1 VFTSETK
8 VADITS
14 ATTNGTEIT
23 YTANN
28 TFTVGDIVHISGVS
42 KTEYNLPDAEV
53 SFANSTTFKVANAE
67 VLASVGTGDGGRA
80 VYDELKNHTI
90 TTSVININSL
100 TLAEINLNAAQNISN
115 IGNYRYRPNILD
127 PTESNYGV
135 VRSVWAEETDSSI
148 SKYYYGATDV
158 DVVVDAGFDDDDEPY
173 VFVDKNKKT
182 AMLMSLEDCF
192 GRYRPRSGI
201 NKVMNI
207 RGRYFNYSNED
218 TSSRPRYYA
227 ASPTDKFKYWCSYR
241 QEYDS
246 VAAETNVVGLSQQVD
261 SVYMIDDVAP
271 FVVYKEDVPAN
282 RIIVKMQT
290 HVGSVG
296 SEFNDPF
303 FGDENKS
310 TPLKWK
316 IQTLNG
322 NDWTDSWTDCWT
334 TPADV
339 VPVDGYVEL
348 EYGLVIPEDYADVF
362 LFAGDY
368 PSVEFLPAVSVQG
381 YAYLVGASTTASG
394 DIYVWDDNEGLSGEY
409 VDTGAATYAW
419 RLGSQGIDSRTPFAN
434 NLVDPEFFVDDSG
447 SSSDR
452 PRTYREFDFI
462 RGLRIVVE
470 TMNRANATFDLIE
483 LSPRLSINLSDKVSQ
498 FSITKQAADL
508 GNAAL
513 PVGQLLSSTGKL
525 ELFDYDQAFNTSQT
539 FVETEE
545 TVGDQTVY
553 GSTGSIIYNFVPKNL
568 QVKFYE
574 VIKDIGPYN
583 YYVPIKTL
591 FCEGFPQTN
600 IKSRS
605 ASLELRD
612 QFTQFESFIAPELF
626 IPSVSLSVAVAMLLD
641 SIGFSN
647 YIFKRIDGVSDPII
661 PFFFVAPNKSVA
673 EVLQDL
679 AVSTQH
685 AMFFDEY
692 NNLVVM
698 SKEYIMPTESERST
712 DFVLYGSKD
721 YTQTTGEAPK
731 VKVNNKKLSNIIEV
745 ATETREIYNDGKI
758 TFSERSIQKSIAT
771 VQEAYGV
778 DKARRYIYKPV
789 LLWEAQPSEK
799 TKTING
805 ESGDQNAMAL
815 AATPLSADISALPP
829 ASISVAITNAVQ
841 SDTINTY
848 TTNVAHGFV
857 AGEFVTITGVS
868 PEIFNVADRKILTIV
883 NSTSFTIASKNT
895 YNVTAVAN
903 TEDATTRYT
912 CKNNLKKGDSVKISG
927 LLPIGYNRTSATI
940 LNSNPDYF
948 DIATTVTTTVT
959 DSVGVVQKLPNTF
972 TGAGSARVVRDDT
985 IDLGGG
991 AYFLPRYDG
1000 YLYAN
1005 GEIIRYRGIEF
1016 SIQGYGKVWISN
1028 NEDYQYYFS
1037 KLRFGKKIFPTGRIR
1052 VYSKFNDD
1060 GNVIKHGRGQFGTD
1074 IVAHSAQM
1082 STHWSNKNNIRGFV
1096 MQSQYIFTKK
1106 TIPATEIG
1114 SAGTTSGSN
1123 NNTLIARAGCVV
1135 SNKIKNVLV
1144 TNIPNEDTTA
1154 KATTYANAGGSV
1166 QASAL
1171 VFKGV
1176 PSKTLKEKNI
1186 KPRDFVSYIPKT
1198 LDKSYVHFG
1207 TRMRII
1213 GNVKSNQSAV
1223 DQVIDGSTEYYKS
1236 ADNDSKLRIDG
1247 GGGGIAFLLDSTS
1260 AVNTGYFFE
1269 ISALSYSGDATNPD
1283 DAVGG
1288 NNIFLYKV
1296 KKETSSS
1303 KAIPV
1308 NMWQGF
1314 SQIIVDDGE
1323 FVGQQR
1329 QVALDYVTVYDL
1341 AVEYHDISKKL
1352 RRIYLYIN
1360 DTLIAIVD
1368 DTDPLQVG
1376 SKRNQVAPFVR
1387 GSSKIMFEN
1396 LYAMKKNYAYNPSA
1410 NVEPPGREINP
1421 FQDANLSTDTAL
1433 HKYAL
1438 SGIIKDTM
1446 LSGIGPSSGPKYSIY
1461 FEEFGT
1467 IMRECMYFDVK
1478 FDKAYPSLSSKLSP
1492 TMNSSKGFVV
1502 SSFISNAYGAQFMVF
1517 NATDNILTLDS
1528 DTGNYLR
1535 IQGVTFNQE
1544 SQNILTVDSYYDRV
1558 SDFSSTEFE
1567 SVQEETQQSKI
1578 RYIDIKNSRSSYGT
1592 KEFNLSATY
1601 IQDRDAADNIMG
1613 WVLSKTVNPRKSVGL
1628 KVFGLPYVQMGDI
1641 VTIDYTDKEGVDQIS
1656 TPNSRYV
1663 VYSMEYNY
1671 GTEGPETIIYL
1682 SEVV

>member
-1 VFTSETK
+1 MFTAETK

-28 TFTVGDIVHISGVS
+28 TFSVGDIVHISGMS
-42 KTEYNLPDAEV
+42 RTAYNVPDAEI
-53 SFANSTTFKVANAE
+53 SFANSTTFKVANTE
-67 VLASVGTGDGGRA
+67 ISTSIGTGTGGRA

-100 TLAEINLNAAQNISN
+100 TLAEINLNTAQNISN
-115 IGNYRYRPNILD
+115 IGNYRYRAWKAD
-127 PTESNYGV
+127 PTESNFGV
-135 VRSVWAEETDSSI
+135 LQSEWAEETASSDP
-148 SKYYYGATDV
+148 KYYYGATDV

-218 TSSRPRYYA
+218 TASRPRYYA
-227 ASPTDKFKYWCSYR
+227 ASPADKFKYWCSYR
-241 QEYDS
+241 QEYDDTIKQTL
-246 VAAETNVVGLSQQVD
+246 VTGIAQQMD
-261 SVYMIDDVAP
+261 SVYMIDDTVP
-271 FVVYKEDVPAN
+271 FVVYKENVPAN

-290 HVGSVG
+290 HVGSIG

-303 FGDENKS
+303 YGDQNKS

-316 IQTLNG
+316 IQTL
-322 NDWTDSWTDCWT
+322 DSETDTWTDSWIDCWT

-348 EYGLVIPEDYADVF
+348 EYGLAIPEDYSDVF
-362 LFAGDY
+362 LLVGEYSSADY
-368 PSVEFLPAVSVQG
+368 LPSVSTQG

-394 DIYVWDDNEGLSGEY
+394 DVYVWDDNEGSLGDYVNTGPAEY
-409 VDTGAATYAW
+409 TW
-419 RLGSQGIDSRTPFAN
+419 RLGSGGIDRRTPFAN
-434 NLVDPEFFVDDSG
+434 NLVEPEFFVDEETG
-447 SSSDR
+447 A
-452 PRTYREFDFI
+452 RTYREFDFI
-462 RGLRIVVE
+462 KGLRIVVE
-470 TMNRANATFDLIE
+470 TMNKADATFDLIE
-483 LSPRLSINLSDKVSQ
+483 LSPRLSINLSDKVAQ

-508 GNAAL
+508 GSAAL

-545 TVGDQTVY
+545 SVGGQTIY
-553 GSTGSIIYNFVPKNL
+553 GTNGSVIYNFVPKNL

-574 VIKDIGPYN
+574 VIKDVGPYN

-600 IKSRS
+600 IKARG
-605 ASLELRD
+605 ASLTLRD

-626 IPSVSLSVAVAMLLD
+626 IPSVSLSVAVSMLLD

-647 YIFKRIDGVSDPII
+647 YIFKRVEGVSDPII
-661 PFFFVAPNKSVA
+661 PFFFVPPNKSVA

-698 SKEYIMPTESERST
+698 SKEYMMPTESERST
-712 DFVLYGSKD
+712 DFVLYGSRD

-731 VKVNNKKLSNIIEV
+731 VKINNKKLSNILEV
-745 ATETREIYNDGKI
+745 ASETREIYNDGKI
-758 TFSERSIQKSIAT
+758 TFSERSIQRSIAT
-771 VQEAYGV
+771 LAESRGV

-789 LLWEAQPSEK
+789 LLWEAQPSEQ
-799 TKTING
+799 TKSING
-805 ESGDQNAMAL
+805 ESRESAL
-815 AATPLSADISALPP
+815 ALSAIPLNSDIPALPP
-829 ASISVAITNAVQ
+829 ASLNVSVTNATQ
-841 SDTINTY
+841 SETINTY
-848 TTNVAHGFV
+848 TTSIAHGFV
-857 AGEFVTITGVS
+857 AGEIVEITGMS
-868 PEIFNVADRKILTIV
+868 PEIFNVSNRKILTIP
-883 NSTSFTIASKNT
+883 NSTSFTVATDNAYRITAIENNT
-895 YNVTAVAN
+895 DDGY
-903 TEDATTRYT
+903 TRYT
-912 CKNNLKKGDSVKISG
+912 CKNDFKIGDSIKISG
-927 LLPIGYNRTSATI
+927 LSPSGYNRESVVI
-940 LNSNPDYF
+940 LNANPEYF
-948 DIATTVTTTVT
+948 DVAITVTTAVT
-959 DSVGVVQKLPNTF
+959 DPGGIAQKLPNTF
-972 TGAGSARVVRDDT
+972 TGAGKARVVRDET
-985 IDLGGG
+985 IDLGEG

-1000 YLYAN
+1000 YMYAN

-1016 SIQGYGKVWISN
+1016 SIQGYGKVWISS

-1037 KLRFGKKIFPTGRIR
+1037 KLRFGKKIFPTGRIK
-1052 VYSKFNDD
+1052 VYAKFDDD
-1060 GNVIKHGRGQFGTD
+1060 GNIVKNGRGQFGTD
-1074 IVAHSAQM
+1074 IVAHSSKMPAF
-1082 STHWSNKNNIRGFV
+1082 WSNKNNIRGFK
-1096 MQSQYIFTKK
+1096 MESQYIFTQK
-1106 TIPATEIG
+1106 TLPATTIG
-1114 SAGTTSGSN
+1114 AAGTGSGSTN
-1123 NNTLIARAGCVV
+1123 SLIARANCLI
-1135 SNKIKNVLV
+1135 SNKIKNVLI
-1144 TNIPNEDTTA
+1144 TNIPNEDTSA
-1154 KATTYANAGGSV
+1154 KISSYSSKQGSV

-1176 PSKTLKEKNI
+1176 PAKTLKEKNI
-1186 KPRDFVSYIPKT
+1186 KPRDFISYIPKT

-1207 TRMRII
+1207 TRLRIV
-1213 GNVKSNQSAV
+1213 GNSSSSQNLTEQI
-1223 DQVIDGSTEYYKS
+1223 IDGATEYYKS
-1236 ADNDSKLRIDG
+1236 AANNSTFRIDG

-1269 ISALSYSGDATNPD
+1269 ISALNYSGDKASPD
-1283 DAVGG
+1283 DAVGN

-1296 KKETSSS
+1296 KKESSSS

-1308 NMWQGF
+1308 SMWQGF
-1314 SQIIVDDGE
+1314 SQIVVDDGE

-1329 QVALDYVTVYDL
+1329 QMAIDHVTVYDL

-1360 DTLIAIVD
+1360 DTLIAVVD
-1368 DTDPLQVG
+1368 DNDPLQVG
-1376 SKRNQVAPFVR
+1376 SKRNQIAPFVR

-1396 LYAMKKNYAYNPSA
+1396 LYAMKKNFAYNPSS

-1421 FQDANLSTDTAL
+1421 FQDSNLSTDTAL

-1446 LSGIGPSSGPKYSIY
+1446 LSNIGPSAGPKYSIY

-1467 IMRECMYFDVK
+1467 ILRECMYFDVK
-1478 FDKAYPSLSSKLSP
+1478 FDKAYPALSSKLSP
-1492 TMNSSKGFVV
+1492 TMNSSKGLVT

-1517 NATDNILTLDS
+1517 NATDNVLNLDS

-1535 IQGVTFNQE
+1535 IQGVTFNQD
-1544 SQNILTVDSYYDRV
+1544 SQNILTVDSYYDRM

-1567 SVQEETQQSKI
+1567 SQQEETQESKI

-1601 IQDRDAADNIMG
+1601 IQDRDAADNIMD
-1613 WVLSKTVNPRKSVGL
+1613 WVLSKTVNPRKSVGV
-1628 KVFGLPYVQMGDI
+1628 KVFGLSYVQMGDI

-1656 TPNSRYV
+1656 SPNSRYV

-1671 GTEGPETIIYL
+1671 GAEGPETIIYL